1 MSSRREVLIRIL
13 ALLQRKTLI
22 ETKNRTLKCLKWHYL
37 TLRSMKKR
45 CSVDG
50 GRGICPLFR
59 PHLRGF
65 DSSRVPIP
73 RNLPSK
79 AKKMLMPGVQPG
91 GGGGG
96 AGRRWNSLMHNT
108 NWIVDPFT
116 QVKSAK
122 YMVKPKTKS
131 ISNLGAFSNCSKTER
146 SIYNFLK
153 IPA

>member
-1 MSSRREVLIRIL
+1 
-13 ALLQRKTLI
+13 
-22 ETKNRTLKCLKWHYL
+22 
-37 TLRSMKKR
+37 
-45 CSVDG
+45 
-50 GRGICPLFR
+50 
-59 PHLRGF
+59 
-65 DSSRVPIP
+65 
-73 RNLPSK
+73 
-79 AKKMLMPGVQPG
+79 
-91 GGGGG
+91 
-96 AGRRWNSLMHNT
+96 MHNT